1 MKKNWCYKSYVR
13 EKCIRKAF
21 FHFFTGTKAHCK
33 QIDPEGRTRFLSCRR
48 ILLLKSL
55 AWERPSSFDL
65 CARLSKVQSRNLEL
79 ITLLQY
85 FFGQLCYV
93 SLIGFGSLY
102 FGGIWE
108 YFPDAYPGN
117 AFCLEYW
124 QVLQG
129 LPVLLLW
136 SWEPTVPL
144 VSFWQGSLWNPWAAV
159 QLMHSSAQLH
169 KIQVSAQFRVATS
182 AFISFC
188 NCGSWLLL
196 PFKGF
201 VLKVMGNYWIAIFFR
216 AQWVSSK
223 PLSAHLPREFSR
235 LLWKPSLRDVSPWK
249 DCSQVLLGTAWPPVP
264 WATGAF
270 WKGHSAASLG
280 MGGGSLL
287 SFGLGF
293 CRSFW

>member
-1 MKKNWCYKSYVR
+1 MKTSLKMLLNRMFKLSSVLHWLEWKNWCYKSYVR

-144 VSFWQGSLWNPWAAV
+144 VSFWQDSLWNPWAAV
-159 QLMHSSAQLH
+159 QLMHSCTKFKSQL
-169 KIQVSAQFRVATS
+169 SL
-182 AFISFC
+182 
-188 NCGSWLLL
+188 GLLPLLL
-196 PFKGF
+196 FPSVIVGAGYFCLLKG
-201 VLKVMGNYWIAIFFR
+201 
-216 AQWVSSK
+216 
-223 PLSAHLPREFSR
+223 LS
-235 LLWKPSLRDVSPWK
+235 
-249 DCSQVLLGTAWPPVP
+249 
-264 WATGAF
+264 
-270 WKGHSAASLG
+270 
-280 MGGGSLL
+280 
-287 SFGLGF
+287 
-293 CRSFW
+293 